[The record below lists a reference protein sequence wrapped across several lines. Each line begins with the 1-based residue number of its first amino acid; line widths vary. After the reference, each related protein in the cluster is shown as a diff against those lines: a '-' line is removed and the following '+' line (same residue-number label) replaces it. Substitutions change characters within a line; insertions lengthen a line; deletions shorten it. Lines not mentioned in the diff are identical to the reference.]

1 MFFNFTPFNDRNFCF
16 YDPSGY
22 STREQLE
29 RGRFFE
35 GLQKYMENKNK
46 GYENKTILEDF
57 NCTKDKM
64 DRDGVNKRQ
73 RL

>member
-1 MFFNFTPFNDRNFCF
+1 MFFNFSRFNDINLCF
-16 YDPSGY
+16 YDPLGY

-35 GLQKYMENKNK
+35 ELQNYMENKSK

-57 NCTKDKM
+57 NCTTDKM
-64 DRDGVNKRQ
+64 DRDGENKTQ
-73 RL
+73 GL